1 MNLPTML
8 TTAHIDR
15 DRSTNYFETGLFA
28 DLKGVS
34 HECKVVYECQVTFEL
49 TPGYLI
55 WMSLSYECQ
64 KWTHETYK
72 RIKVEGH

>member
-1 MNLPTML
+1 MC
-8 TTAHIDR
+8 
-15 DRSTNYFETGLFA
+15 TGQ
-28 DLKGVS
+28 
-34 HECKVVYECQVTFEL
+34 ECEVVYECQVTFEL
-49 TPGYLI
+49 INTKLYIYIYLI